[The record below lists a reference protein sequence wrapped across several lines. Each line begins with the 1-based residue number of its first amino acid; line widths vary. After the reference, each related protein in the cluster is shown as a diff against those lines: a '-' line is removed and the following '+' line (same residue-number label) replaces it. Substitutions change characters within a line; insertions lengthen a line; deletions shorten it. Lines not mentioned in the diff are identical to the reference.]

1 MLHIRFVIVIVIV
14 CVLPFPALLL
24 LILFVSVLM
33 LLLPS
38 VLVQDR
44 HQSFRDSL
52 EVALLLQPA
61 MAAAQAA
68 EAKHRGNPNQGD
80 CD

>member
-24 LILFVSVLM
+24 LIIFVSVLM
-33 LLLPS
+33 LLLPY
-38 VLVQDR
+38 VLLQDR

-52 EVALLLQPA
+52 LPSSD
-61 MAAAQAA
+61 
-68 EAKHRGNPNQGD
+68 GGGSS
-80 CD
+80 

>member
-1 MLHIRFVIVIVIV
+1 MLHIRFVIVIVV

-24 LILFVSVLM
+24 LIIFVSVLM

-38 VLVQDR
+38 VPYR
-44 HQSFRDSL
+44 IATPFRDSL
-52 EVALLLQPA
+52 SVALLLQPA

-68 EAKHRGNPNQGD
+68 EAKHRGGND
-80 CD
+80 